1 MTRYALV
8 IGIAQY
14 DNFRSLPKA
23 AMDAAAIVQVLRD
36 HGKYE
41 VLPLPAHSPE
51 KGGRLQLA
59 RNQPLTGKMLGQE
72 LEKFFAQRAVNHEA
86 LIYFAGHGFEVPG
99 LGGQKKGHLATS
111 DSHSDGHNAIAFQD
125 LNYLIAQSKFSSLV
139 LMLDCCHAGSFL
151 ERTLLD
157 SSLTAFKEKQ
167 DYYLMTAC
175 RSFELAREAEQHGVF
190 TAAVLKGL
198 QLENADNDGNV
209 TGDRLF
215 DSIQR
220 DLRQTG
226 QEPIRTG
233 TGRSITLV
241 SYQPQVKA
249 VKAIVDEEG
258 KVICPYQGLQAFT
271 AQQREF
277 FFGRKQTVEAIKQG
291 LGQKPFVPVIGASGS
306 GKSSVVR
313 AGLMPWLEES
323 GWHIL
328 APIKPGFEP
337 LLELRGAFKSF
348 FEGKRGQQ
356 LKVWLENREQYPQG
370 FADMVAELPSNGKF
384 LLVVDQFEE
393 VFTVCADETERQRFI
408 ELITQVTEIAN
419 SRLAVVT
426 TMRADFLEPC
436 LRYAALHHLIQT
448 QAVLMPPFTGVDL
461 RDAIVE
467 PAKRQGY
474 EIEEPLLLKLIEDVG
489 RESGSLPLLEFTLT
503 KLWEKRDNTRQLLA
517 LVEYEKLGGL
527 SGALNLHAEKVYRY
541 QDYEE
546 EIPTKER
553 TALEQGLIQR
563 IFLRLIRTGQGDNDT
578 RQRQLK
584 TKLLALATDD
594 PEAQQLLNQ
603 LLNEDS
609 GLVQGRLLVAG
620 KNDQQAEWIDLAH
633 EALIGGWQR
642 YAEWRNQDRELRRL
656 TDQVD
661 DALRNWEEQSQRDDF
676 LMPRGLV
683 KQVTKRWSE
692 LQPYLSKAAQE
703 FYQCSYDH
711 DREKTSYE
719 SDINHFKGQLQELQM
734 NLTERLEQIAK
745 LRELRESREADNSQ
759 NRPPA
764 ESPNIEET
772 ASLDNPNQAALVRL
786 RDEVDRF
793 LGRAQRFEER
803 MQAANSAADWIG
815 SHQATIVDVIV
826 QYSLTNSPQNSD
838 DEMPF
843 NHPENVQKYYGE
855 INRYLDWLQES
866 LRRGQPLV
874 DQIDEIPISLPRD
887 IYTEA
892 FKLIKQEWESSDLS
906 NSLIQE
912 IQPYLKYLIAYF
924 EYGE

>member
-1 MTRYALV
+1 MNRYALV
-8 IGIAQY
+8 IGIAHY

-23 AMDAAAIVQVLRD
+23 ATDAAAIVQVLRD

-51 KGGRLQLA
+51 KGGRLELVG
-59 RNQPLTGKMLGQE
+59 NKPLTGKMLGQK
-72 LEKFFAQRAVNHEA
+72 LEEFFAQRAANHEA

-111 DSHSDGHNAIAFQD
+111 DSHSDGRNAISFQD
-125 LNYLIAQSKFSSLV
+125 LNYLIAQSNFSSLV

-198 QLENADNDGNV
+198 QAVNADNDGNV

-241 SYQPQVKA
+241 SYQPQVKT
-249 VKAIVDEEG
+249 VKAIVDENDE
-258 KVICPYQGLQAFT
+258 VVCPYQGLQAFT
-271 AQQREF
+271 AKQREF
-277 FFGRKQTVEAIKQG
+277 FFGRKQTIETIKQR
-291 LGQKPFVPVIGASGS
+291 LEQKPFVPVIGASGS

-328 APIKPGFEP
+328 VPIKPGFEP
-337 LLELRGAFKSF
+337 LAELRGAFKSF

-356 LKVWLENREQYPQG
+356 LKVWVENNDQFPQG
-370 FADMVAELPSNGKF
+370 LTNIITELPGDQKF

-393 VFTVCADETERQRFI
+393 VFTVCANEVERQRFI
-408 ELITQVTEIAN
+408 ELITQVTAIAN

-461 RDAIVE
+461 RNVIVE
-467 PAKRQGY
+467 PAKRQEY

-489 RESGSLPLLEFTLT
+489 KESGSLPLLEFTLT
-503 KLWEKRDNTRQLLA
+503 KLWDKRDSTKQLLS
-517 LVEYEKLGGL
+517 LTEYEKLGGL

-541 QDYEE
+541 QDYDQ

-553 TALEQGLIQR
+553 TALEQGLIER
-563 IFLRLIRTGQGDNDT
+563 IFLRLIRAGQGDNDT

-584 TKLLALATDD
+584 TKLLELAIDD
-594 PEAQQLLNQ
+594 SEEHQLLSQLLND
-603 LLNEDS
+603 DS

-633 EALIGGWQR
+633 EALIEGWQR

-661 DALRNWEEQSQRDDF
+661 DTLRIWEEQNQRDDF

-683 KQVTKRWSE
+683 KQITKKWSE
-692 LQPYLSKAAQE
+692 LQPYLSKTARE
-703 FYQCSYDH
+703 FYQCSYDNEQ
-711 DREKTSYE
+711 EKTSYE
-719 SDINHFKGQLQELQM
+719 SSVSNFREQLQELQM
-734 NLTERLEQIAK
+734 KITERLEQIERIRSERAIRGTSD
-745 LRELRESREADNSQ
+745 LQTPSSAGSPDIQDTTSQERWDDAEL
-759 NRPPA
+759 
-764 ESPNIEET
+764 I
-772 ASLDNPNQAALVRL
+772 RL
-786 RDEVDRF
+786 STEVNNF
-793 LGRAQRFEER
+793 LGRAQRFEDR
-803 MQAANSAADWIG
+803 MQSARSAAEWID
-815 SHQATIVDVIV
+815 SHQEIAVDLIV
-826 QYSLTNSPQNSD
+826 QYVLAHNPQQSD
-838 DEMPF
+838 DSSF
-843 NHPENVQKYYGE
+843 NQPEQVQAYYGE
-855 INRYLDWLQES
+855 VNRYIDWLKES
-866 LRRGQPLV
+866 LCRGKPLV
-874 DQIDEIPISLPRD
+874 DQLLEIPITLPRS
-887 IYTEA
+887 IYSQAFEA
-892 FKLIKQEWESSDLS
+892 IQQEWISGEMP
-906 NSLIQE
+906 NIFIQE
-912 IQPYLKYLIAYF
+912 LQPHLTYLINYF
-924 EYGE
+924 IYGD